1 MQENHELTVIDGG
14 KAVSETDR
22 AALVV
27 GSKAWS
33 TKLRRRAKE
42 LAGFLENGYMEM
54 ARILYQVY
62 DTPVD
67 GDRRRGALYTA
78 WGYESF
84 AEYAEKELQI
94 DRKRAERLRRIYY
107 VLEVEMRG
115 LDPAL
120 KQRVVNL
127 GFCKVRE
134 LIRVLTVRN
143 ATQWIERAEGATYFT
158 LQAAVTDERRRQ
170 GAGEAALAAESE
182 EGEEPKEEG
191 TEEPMV
197 PLDMPEPLTR
207 ETFAFYPAQLA
218 NVQLALKHAAM
229 LSHSDKKSHN
239 FDLICTDFLA
249 SNDFVAGEDDKR
261 LRYIAKVERMLGLRL
276 VAVDDNGDVM
286 YGLKTLELAA
296 REGGT

>member
-1 MQENHELTVIDGG
+1 MQENHELTVIEGG
-14 KAVSETDR
+14 KADELDK
-22 AALVV
+22 A
-27 GSKAWS
+27 GSKGWS

-42 LAGFLENGYMEM
+42 LSAFLENGYMEM
-54 ARILYQVY
+54 AQILYQVY

-67 GDRRRGALYTA
+67 NDRRRGALYTA

-120 KQRVVNL
+120 KQRIVNL

-143 ATQWIERAEGATYFT
+143 AAQWVKQAESVTYFT
-158 LQAAVTDERRRQ
+158 LQAAVTDERRRL
-170 GAGEAALAAESE
+170 GAGDAILE
-182 EGEEPKEEG
+182 EGEKEGSADADASSEA
-191 TEEPMV
+191 TEPMV

-207 ETFAFYPAQLA
+207 ETFAFYPAQLE
-218 NVQLALKHAAM
+218 NVRLALKHAES

-249 SNDFVAGEDDKR
+249 SNDFVAGESDKR
-261 LRYIAKVERMLGLRL
+261 LRYLAKVERMLGLRL
-276 VAVDDNGDVM
+276 VAVDDNGDVL
-286 YGLKTLELAA
+286 YGIKTLELAA
-296 REGGT
+296 REGET